1 MDEQTVQ
8 EKFGAVRDM
17 LREKRIVVAFSGGV
31 DSTVLA
37 HIARQAAAE
46 TLLLTVDMQTV
57 PQFEI
62 EQAVELA
69 QRLGIEHKVIRFDW
83 TADASLSANPP
94 DRCYHCKRSLARLWL
109 EVRDERGMDM
119 VVEGTNASDLK
130 GHRPGLHA
138 LEEMGVSSPFLAA
151 GIGKGEIRK
160 YAREHDLGIAER
172 PPQACLATRFPPT
185 TEITEERL
193 AMIETVENKIR
204 ELYELDCVRA
214 RYHGE
219 IVRIEVPPEYIFQF
233 GSGSQAHQ
241 LVQAAKEAGFK
252 YVTLDLEGYRSG
264 STSV

>member
-1 MDEQTVQ
+1 MDERTAQ
-8 EKFGAVRDM
+8 EKFDAVRDM
-17 LREKRIVVAFSGGV
+17 LRGKRVVVAFSGGV

-62 EQAVELA
+62 EQAVEVV
-69 QRLGIEHKVIRFDW
+69 QRLGIEHRVIRFDW
-83 TADASLSANPP
+83 TADTSLSANPP

-130 GHRPGLHA
+130 GHRPGLQA
-138 LEEMGVSSPFLAA
+138 LEEMGVSSPFLEV
-151 GIGKGEIRK
+151 GIGKGDIRA
-160 YAREHDLGIAER
+160 YAREHDLGIAEK

-185 TEITEERL
+185 VEITEERL
-193 AMIETVENKIR
+193 AMIEAVENTIR

-219 IVRIEVPPEYIFQF
+219 LVRIEVPPEYISKF
-233 GSGSQAHQ
+233 GSDSELDQ
-241 LVQAAKEAGFK
+241 LVQAAKETGFK